1 MGPHEVCHFS
11 VTFGQPPLQGG
22 PVGFQALDLGF
33 AGVGDLSQ
41 FALSGQ
47 APLEVVGQ
55 LRGSLE
61 RSVRAPGRRCEAVL
75 G

>member
-22 PVGFQALDLGF
+22 LVGFQALDLGF
-33 AGVGDLSQ
+33 AGVGLSQ

-47 APLEVVGQ
+47 APLELVGQ
-55 LRGSLE
+55 LRSSLD